1 MTGRHPARA
10 DASPVPVLETLV
22 SVRDLDEARVA
33 AQAGV
38 AYIDLKDPALGA
50 LGAWPLPQLRQAV
63 QALRGPASGQGFA
76 GRISATIGDWPFE
89 AALAPAPQPAVL
101 QAVLGRVEAVAAC
114 GVDDVKVGLPAQA
127 CAAQQGPDAVAQ
139 VLEALAGLRLPRAR
153 VVPVLLVDE
162 GLAPQRV
169 AQALGLGL
177 RVLMVDTAHK
187 AGGSLLQ
194 RLPLAVLQGF
204 LQQVRAAGGLPGLA
218 GALRLQDVP
227 ALRALAPGF
236 AGFRSA
242 VCAGPRAGALCPQ
255 RLAAL
260 LAAARVQA

>member
-1 MTGRHPARA
+1 MPTPVPA
-10 DASPVPVLETLV
+10 PVLETLV
-22 SVRDLDEARVA
+22 SVRDLVEARIA

-63 QALRGPASGQGFA
+63 QALRRAAGTTGFA
-76 GRISATIGDWPFE
+76 GRISATIGDWPFG
-89 AALAPAPQPAVL
+89 AALAPAPEAAVL
-101 QAVLGRVEAVAAC
+101 EAVLGRVEAVAAC
-114 GVDDVKVGLPAQA
+114 DVDDVKVGLPAQA
-127 CAAQQGPDAVAQ
+127 FAANGGPDAVEQLLA
-139 VLEALAGLRLPRAR
+139 ALAGLQLPRAR

-162 GLAPQRV
+162 GLSQQRV
-169 AQALGLGL
+169 AQALGMGF
-177 RVLMVDTAHK
+177 RVVMLDTAHK
-187 AGGSLLQ
+187 TGGSLLQ
-194 RLPLAVLQGF
+194 RMPSAVLQGF

-218 GALRLQDVP
+218 GALQLQDVP

-242 VCAGPRAGALCPQ
+242 VCAGPRDGALCPQ

-260 LAAARVQA
+260 LAAARAQA